1 MIEITARA
9 PEGSKSPILAGTVK
23 LERNHVMK
31 RCPPPRRSSKPFGSI
46 VGHDESSKLPSP
58 PFGWTSYAVFHAA
71 PALGIAGT
79 STIFASMFFHC
90 PPKTAMPSTVVRSTT
105 REGGSTGATTGNT
118 GATGGGAWAAPATTI
133 PDTIPS
139 ARQLAFNIEP
149 LLCGVLRLVAGF
161 FPDRLGFG

>member
-9 PEGSKSPILAGTVK
+9 PAVSKSPIFAGTVR

-31 RCPPPRRSSKPFGSI
+31 RCPPPRRSSRPFGSI
-46 VGHDESSKLPSP
+46 VVHDESSTLASP
-58 PFGWTSYAVFHAA
+58 PFGWTSYAVFHAG

-118 GATGGGAWAAPATTI
+118 GATGGGACAPAATTI
-133 PDTIPS
+133 PDTNPS
-139 ARQLAFNIEP
+139 ARQLALNIAP
-149 LLCGVLRLVAGF
+149 PLCGFLRLVAG
-161 FPDRLGFG
+161 DRKSVV